1 MNIFRVQ
8 AMVLAILILAG
19 CAANSTKSRYDYSTM
34 DGATKAAYKRVINF
48 LKEGKQKD
56 APVKLMRHAR
66 IDTIIVNKK
75 ARMLDIYMNDWMGAL
90 PFRAENTILIY
101 QSMRAHLGHKFKK
114 YDVTIYS
121 NKVPIEQLIPNF
133 YRRDPKAFDRSR
145 MGKEEDRGNP
155 IVQNMSKPWVPDEGL
170 YNRNIALWSSHGW
183 YYEQRL
189 GRWEW
194 QRARVY
200 QTVEDLLPHS
210 FVTPYIMPMLEN
222 AGANVFMP
230 RERDHQ
236 SNEVVVDN
244 DSPGTSYLESGTWN
258 TNEKP
263 GFSVGEPPYSVG
275 ENPFLTGTSR
285 SIQATTDETASIRWV
300 PTIPEA
306 GDYAVYIAYESSD
319 ENIDDAQYIVY
330 HKGGET
336 EFRVNQTMGGGT
348 WIYLGT
354 FSFDAGTAPDAGSV
368 KLSNRSPGAGKKV
381 TADAV
386 RFGGGMG
393 VIEREGLTSERPR
406 FVEGARYYLQY
417 AGMPDTLVFSF
428 NDEELDY
435 NDDYQSRGEWVN
447 YLKGAPSGPNKDR
460 SVEGLGIPIDL
471 SFAFHTDAGYTR
483 NDTVI
488 GTLIICSTEGA
499 EDDLT
504 YPDGISRLAN
514 RDFADIIQTQ
524 IVEDIKA
531 KYDPVWNRRWIWDRG
546 YSEAYRP
553 NVPAVLLELL
563 SHHNFLDM
571 KFALDPDFK
580 FHASR
585 SIYKGMLKFLS
596 SHYEFEY
603 TVQPLPVSH
612 VHASFNNAG
621 EISLKWRPVEDPLEE
636 TASPEK
642 YIVYTRISDAD
653 FDNGVLVDTPE
664 FILGD
669 PLPGKIYSFKVSAV
683 NAGGESFP
691 SEIISVCY
699 QPEHTDPVMI
709 VNGFDRVAA
718 AATIE
723 SDGYLGFMD
732 LWDQGVPDK
741 YDLNYIGQQYDLVAR
756 SPWLDDDAPGMGAS
770 HGDYETVIIPGNTFD
785 FPSVHGRAIK
795 AAGRSFI
802 SASDEAIMDGD
813 VELTAY
819 EHVDLILGE
828 EKATDGPKPRVE
840 LKFRAFPEALKA
852 EIKRYTEQ
860 GGNLL
865 ISGAYVGT
873 DLFEN
878 RVDSSDIE
886 FAEQVLHIKHRTNYA
901 SRIGSI
907 VSTDDTLFV
916 IPEGLQFNT
925 EYHPHIYRVEAPDA
939 IEPADTNAVTLL
951 RYGHNTKSAAVAYR
965 DENSSIIVMGFPF
978 ETILNEAHRN
988 ELMSSIF
995 DYYSRKE

>member
-1 MNIFRVQ
+1 MNLFRSQ
-8 AMVLAILILAG
+8 ALILTALILAG
-19 CAANSTKSRYDYSTM
+19 CSANSVNPRYDYSSM
-34 DGATKAAYKRVINF
+34 DGATKTAYKRVEKF
-48 LKEGKQKD
+48 LRNGKQPD
-56 APVKLMRHAR
+56 ALVQLMRPAK
-66 IDTIIVNKK
+66 IDTIVVNKQTK
-75 ARMLDIYMNDWMGAL
+75 TLDIYMNRWMGAL

-101 QSMRAHLGHKFKK
+101 QSLHSHLGHRFKK

-121 NKVPIEQLIPNF
+121 NEVPIEQLIPNY
-133 YRRDPKAFDRSR
+133 YRSDPKAYDRSR
-145 MGKEEDRGNP
+145 MGIAEERGNP
-155 IVQNMSKPWVPDEGL
+155 IVQNMSKPWIPTQGL

-189 GRWEW
+189 KRWEW
-194 QRARVY
+194 QRARAY

-244 DSPGTSYLESGTWN
+244 DSPGNSYRETGAWIS
-258 TNEKP
+258 NEKP

-285 SIQATTDETASIRWV
+285 SIQSTPEETASVSWV
-300 PTIPEA
+300 PDIPEA
-306 GDYAVYIAYESSD
+306 GEYAVFIAYESSD
-319 ENIDDAQYIVY
+319 ENVDDARYTVY

-354 FSFDAGTAPDAGSV
+354 FSFDAGSTPESGSV
-368 KLSNRSPGAGKKV
+368 RLSNQSENEDKKV

-393 VIEREGLTSERPR
+393 IIEREGSTSGRPR
-406 FVEGARYYLQY
+406 FVEAARYYLQY
-417 AGMPDTLVFSF
+417 AGMPDTLVFSL
-428 NDEELDY
+428 NDEKVDY

-447 YLKGAPSGPNKDR
+447 YLRGAPYGPNKDR
-460 SVEGLGIPIDL
+460 SVEGLGIPVDL
-471 SFAFHTDAGYTR
+471 SLAFHTDAGYTR

-499 EDDLT
+499 DEDRT

-514 RDFADIIQTQ
+514 RDLADILQTQ
-524 IVEDIKA
+524 IVEDIRA

-553 NVPAVLLELL
+553 NVPSVLLELL

-596 SHYEFEY
+596 SHYGFEY
-603 TVQPLPVSH
+603 IVQPLPVSH
-612 VHASFNNAG
+612 FQTSVNKEG
-621 EISLKWRPVEDPLEE
+621 VISLKWRPVEDPLEE
-636 TASPEK
+636 TASPDK
-642 YIVYTRISDAD
+642 YIVYSRIADAD
-653 FDNGVLVDTPE
+653 FNNGVLVDTPE
-664 FILGD
+664 FKLEN
-669 PLPGKIYSFKVSAV
+669 PTPGEIYSFKVTAV
-683 NAGGESFP
+683 NDGGESFP
-691 SEIISVCY
+691 SEILSVCY
-699 QPEHTDPVMI
+699 QPEDTDPVMI
-709 VNGFDRVAA
+709 VNGFDRVAP

-741 YDLNYIGQQYDLVAR
+741 FDMNYIGQQYDLKAR

-770 HGDYETVIIPGNTFD
+770 HGDYETIIIPGNTFD
-785 FPSVHGRAIK
+785 FPYVHGDAVK
-795 AAGRSFI
+795 SLGRSFV

-813 VELTAY
+813 VELTRY
-819 EHVDLILGE
+819 RYVDLILGE

-840 LKFRAFPEALKA
+840 LKYRAFPEALKA
-852 EIKRYTEQ
+852 EIQRYTEQ

-886 FAEQVLHIKHRTNYA
+886 FAEQVLHFKHRTNYA
-901 SRIGSI
+901 SRVGTIM
-907 VSTDDTLFV
+907 STDDTLFV
-916 IPEGLQFNT
+916 VPEGLEFNT
-925 EYHPHIYRVEAPDA
+925 TYHRDIYRVEAPDA

-951 RYGHNTKSAAVAYR
+951 RYKHNTKSAAVAYK
-965 DENSSIIVMGFPF
+965 DDKTNIITMGFPF
-978 ETILNEAHRN
+978 EAILDLEHRRA
-988 ELMSSIF
+988 LMAAIF
-995 DYYSRKE
+995 EYYSRKE